1 MIVDA
6 AGADRRRTNRTTVCL
21 ETDIRFEGLDCTGFT
36 ADVSVSGAFV
46 RANDDA
52 DPLLALL
59 NPGDWVEL
67 RVELQQAEPLAIPA
81 KVVRKLGTGVGFEFM
96 YLEPRLQSDRI
107 LGTLA
112 R

>member
-1 MIVDA
+1 MIVESS
-6 AGADRRRTNRTTVCL
+6 GTDRRRANRTAVRL

-36 ADVSVSGAFV
+36 ADVSISGAFV
-46 RANDDA
+46 RASDSA
-52 DPLLALL
+52 DPLLSIL

-81 KVVRKLGTGVGFEFM
+81 KVVRKHGNGVGFEFM
-96 YLEPRLQSDRI
+96 YLEPRLQSDQI
-107 LGTLA
+107 LGTLT